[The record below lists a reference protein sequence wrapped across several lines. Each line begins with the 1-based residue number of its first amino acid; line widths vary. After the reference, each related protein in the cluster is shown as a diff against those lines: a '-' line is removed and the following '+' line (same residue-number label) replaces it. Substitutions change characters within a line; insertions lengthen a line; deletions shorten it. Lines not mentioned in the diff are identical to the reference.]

1 MPLGPDNPYG
11 VGFSADETEFQTEKQ
26 AIRMVNPS
34 TSRIWKIKNPSKLNK
49 MTGEALQSG
58 AALHTL
64 QEGLFV
70 GRTGAEQLQR

>member
-64 QEGLFV
+64 QEGALC
-70 GRTGAEQLQR
+70 RENRC

>member
-34 TSRIWKIKNPSKLNK
+34 TSRIWKIKNPAKLNK

-58 AALHTL
+58 AALHTS
-64 QEGLFV
+64 QGD
-70 GRTGAEQLQR
+70 A

>member
-34 TSRIWKIKNPSKLNK
+34 TSRIWKIKNPSILNK
-49 MTGEALQSG
+49 MTGEVLQKVLVAQTARGSS
-58 AALHTL
+58 LW
-64 QEGLFV
+64 
-70 GRTGAEQLQR
+70 